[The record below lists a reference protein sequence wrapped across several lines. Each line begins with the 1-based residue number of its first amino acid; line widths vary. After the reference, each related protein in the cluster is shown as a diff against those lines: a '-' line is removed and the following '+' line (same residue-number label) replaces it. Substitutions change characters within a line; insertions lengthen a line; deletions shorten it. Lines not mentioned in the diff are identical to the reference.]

1 MKNTDLNQLDIEIE
15 KRISQMESDT
25 YEFPR
30 RFSKKDYIF
39 TAVIAIVCLAIV
51 IGGAFIV

>member
-1 MKNTDLNQLDIEIE
+1 MKNTDLNELDIEIE
-15 KRISQMESDT
+15 KRISQMESDS

-39 TAVIAIVCLAIV
+39 TAVVAIICLAIV

>member
-1 MKNTDLNQLDIEIE
+1 MKKTDLTELNDEIE
-15 KRISQMESDT
+15 RRIAVMEEEN

-39 TAVIAIVCLAIV
+39 TALVGVICLAFI

>member
-1 MKNTDLNQLDIEIE
+1 MKKTDLTELNDEIE
-15 KRISQMESDT
+15 RRIAVMEEEN
-25 YEFPR
+25 YKFPR

-39 TAVIAIVCLAIV
+39 TALVGVICLAFV

>member
-1 MKNTDLNQLDIEIE
+1 MKSEYENRLIKEIE
-15 KRISQMESDT
+15 SKINEMEEES

-39 TAVIAIVCLAIV
+39 TAVVILLCLGGV
-51 IGGAFIV
+51 ICGAFIA